1 MRLAWRLLSR
11 DIRAGEIWL
20 LLMALVLAVAA
31 TTSLRFFSASL
42 EQGLTRQAASLLGAD
57 LVVDSSRP
65 LRAVIVNLAQ
75 AEGLQTATV
84 TELSSMV
91 QFQEQFQLAAVKAVS
106 AGYPLRG
113 ELKAQRNNSPL
124 PTDSLPA
131 PGTVWL
137 DQRLLGL
144 LGVSLDDTVQ
154 LGELRLRVAAVLTH
168 EPDRSG
174 NFSAF
179 APRVLM
185 HTTDLTAAGLIQ
197 PGSRVQYRLLL
208 AGSPPRVEAFATAIK
223 PRLAVGERLLNVASG
238 RNEIGSPLAKA
249 GNYLSLAAIIAV
261 VLSGLAVALAAR
273 RHAER
278 HFDSLALMRCLGASR
293 RLVQGIYLRQLA
305 LIWLAAIVLG
315 SALGAL
321 ASRLLFVILDTL
333 IPTAELIF
341 AWQEP
346 LLTGVATASLTL
358 IGFALPALLS
368 LFSVSPL
375 RVIRREL
382 APTSPGLVAVTLLAL
397 CALTALLMLETGR
410 WQLTVTVLV
419 GGGTLV
425 LLLSFGLH
433 RTFLLMRRALAE
445 HSLPMPLWG
454 LRELWRQPRVS
465 TLQILGLSIGMM
477 AMLLVTSVRS
487 ELMSAWQNKLPAN
500 APNQFALGI
509 DTLEL
514 PAFQDTL
521 RQANL
526 RPDAFYPV
534 IRGRLTAINGES
546 VQTAVS
552 KEADDTRDESLN
564 RELNLTVSDTLPRGN
579 QLLQGSWWGP
589 SVSAPWPV
597 SIEARLA
604 EKLGIKQGDT
614 LRFTLAEGDVD
625 ATVHN
630 IREVDWDSFQPNFYM
645 VFPPAALAN
654 FPASYLT
661 AFHVP
666 AEKRNV
672 LNTIVQQFP
681 TVVLIDVDA
690 VMSQVRRLLD
700 DVSRA
705 IEFVLIF
712 VLVAGVMVLL
722 ACIAAGQDQR
732 RQEAALLRALG
743 ASRRQLIRRGL
754 SEMLLL
760 GAIAG
765 VLAIAMTELL
775 TAILYLTVLELT
787 PSFHAELWLITP
799 IVGAAITGLSGMWAL
814 QRVWRTAPAQVLKS
828 V

>member
-65 LRAVIVNLAQ
+65 LRTATLDLAQ

-113 ELKAQRNNSPL
+113 ELKAQRNNTPL
-124 PTDSLPA
+124 PANSLPA

-154 LGELRLRVAAVLTH
+154 LGDLRLRVEAVLTH

-185 HTTDLTAAGLIQ
+185 HATDLTAAGLIQ

-208 AGSPPRVEAFATAIK
+208 AGSPQRVEAFATAMK
-223 PRLAVGERLLNVASG
+223 SRLAVGERLLDVASG
-238 RNEIGSPLAKA
+238 RNEIGTPLAKA
-249 GNYLSLAAIIAV
+249 GNYLSLAAIMAV

-315 SALGAL
+315 AILGAL

-333 IPTAELIF
+333 LPTAELVF

-358 IGFALPALLS
+358 VGFALPAVLS
-368 LFSVSPL
+368 LFRVSPL

-382 APTSPGLVAVTLLAL
+382 APASPGLVAVTLLAL
-397 CALTALLMLETGR
+397 SALTALLMLETGR

-425 LLLSFGLH
+425 LLLSFALH
-433 RTFLLMRRALAE
+433 RTFLLMRRALAQR
-445 HSLPMPLWG
+445 SLPMPLLG

-604 EKLGIKQGDT
+604 EKLGIKRGDT

-625 ATVHN
+625 ATVLN

-666 AEKRNV
+666 ADQRNV
-672 LNTIVQQFP
+672 LNAIVQQFP

-760 GAIAG
+760 GAMAG

-799 IVGAAITGLSGMWAL
+799 IAGAAITGLSGMWAL